1 MNKFKELLQEK
12 GYTAYRLN
20 KEHGIPTNTV
30 NDLCNGKTAF
40 SKIRVE
46 TALKLSQSLGMTIE
60 EIYLYLYK

>member
-30 NDLCNGKTAF
+30 NDLCNGKRGF
-40 SKIRVE
+40 CKIRVE
-46 TALKLSQSLGMTIE
+46 TAL
-60 EIYLYLYK
+60 